1 MLLSCF
7 RSNPGPGVDQVRVRG
22 VQWGRLQGGPPLPRH
37 LHHRQLQ
44 PGDQPRQRP
53 DYCHNHLMIDTLE
66 RIFYH
71 VKKREGFLFSVLLL
85 ELRLYCSQLTAASV
99 MSASQIAEITAREK
113 LVHIE
118 KLSGHKTV
126 MIFLP
131 RAAGGQRVHTCLQSR
146 SNLQGQHGD
155 IHALF

>member
-1 MLLSCF
+1 MFQVKFLPGSGPSTSAGCSVRSATRGTPSTPPPSPPATSARRPTKAETRLLS
-7 RSNPGPGVDQVRVRG
+7 Q
-22 VQWGRLQGGPPLPRH
+22 
-37 LHHRQLQ
+37 
-44 PGDQPRQRP
+44 
-53 DYCHNHLMIDTLE
+53 HLMRDTLE

-71 VKKREGFLFSVLLL
+71 VKIMREGFLFSSQ
-85 ELRLYCSQLTAASV
+85 LRLYCSQLTAASV

-131 RAAGGQRVHTCLQSR
+131 RAAGGNRAHTCLQSR

>member
-1 MLLSCF
+1 MLLSRF
-7 RSNPGPGVDQVRVRG
+7 RSDPGPGVDQVRVRG
-22 VQWGRLQGGPPLPRH
+22 VQRGWLQGGLPLPSH

-53 DYCHNHLMIDTLE
+53 EYCHNPLMRDTLE

-71 VKKREGFLFSVLLL
+71 VKIMREGFLFSSQ
-85 ELRLYCSQLTAASV
+85 LRLYCSQLTAASV

-131 RAAGGQRVHTCLQSR
+131 RAAGGNRAHTCLQCR

>member
-1 MLLSCF
+1 MFQVKSWPVSGPSTSAGCSARSATRGTPSTPPPSPRATSVERLTKAETRLLSQHFDERHTGENILPC
-7 RSNPGPGVDQVRVRG
+7 QE
-22 VQWGRLQGGPPLPRH
+22 GR
-37 LHHRQLQ
+37 
-44 PGDQPRQRP
+44 
-53 DYCHNHLMIDTLE
+53 
-66 RIFYH
+66 
-71 VKKREGFLFSVLLL
+71 FSLSSK
-85 ELRLYCSQLTAASV
+85 LRLYCSQLTAASV

-131 RAAGGQRVHTCLQSR
+131 RAAGGNQAHTCLQSR

-155 IHALF
+155 IHALFQ

>member
-1 MLLSCF
+1 MFQVKFLPGSGPSTSAGCSVRSATRGTPSTPPHSPPAISARRPTKAETRLLSQHF
-7 RSNPGPGVDQVRVRG
+7 DLSS
-22 VQWGRLQGGPPLPRH
+22 
-37 LHHRQLQ
+37 
-44 PGDQPRQRP
+44 
-53 DYCHNHLMIDTLE
+53 HLMRDTLE

-71 VKKREGFLFSVLLL
+71 VKIMREGFLFSSQ
-85 ELRLYCSQLTAASV
+85 LRLYCSQLTAASV

-131 RAAGGQRVHTCLQSR
+131 RAAGGNPAHTCLQCCLV
-146 SNLQGQHGD
+146 LQKVSSEG
-155 IHALF
+155 L

>member
-1 MLLSCF
+1 MFQVRSWPGSGPSTSAGCSVRSATRGTPSTPPHSPPAISARRPTKAETRLLS
-7 RSNPGPGVDQVRVRG
+7 Q
-22 VQWGRLQGGPPLPRH
+22 
-37 LHHRQLQ
+37 
-44 PGDQPRQRP
+44 
-53 DYCHNHLMIDTLE
+53 HLMRDTLE

-71 VKKREGFLFSVLLL
+71 VKIMREGFLFSSQ
-85 ELRLYCSQLTAASV
+85 LRLYCSQLTAASV

-131 RAAGGQRVHTCLQSR
+131 RAAGGNPAHTCLQ
-146 SNLQGQHGD
+146 
-155 IHALF
+155 

>member
-1 MLLSCF
+1 MFQVKSWPGSGPSTSAGCSVRWATRGTPSTPPPSPQATSAGRPTKAETRVLS
-7 RSNPGPGVDQVRVRG
+7 Q
-22 VQWGRLQGGPPLPRH
+22 
-37 LHHRQLQ
+37 
-44 PGDQPRQRP
+44 
-53 DYCHNHLMIDTLE
+53 HLMRDTLE

-71 VKKREGFLFSVLLL
+71 VKREGFLFSLLLL
-85 ELRLYCSQLTAASV
+85 ELRVYCSQLTAASV

-131 RAAGGQRVHTCLQSR
+131 RAAGGNPAHTCLQSR
-146 SNLQGQHGD
+146 SVLQKVPSQGS
-155 IHALF
+155 

>member
-7 RSNPGPGVDQVRVRG
+7 RSNPGPGVDQVRVWG
-22 VQWGRLQGGPPLPRH
+22 VQWGGLQGGLPLPRH
-37 LHHRQLQ
+37 LHHGELQ

-53 DYCHNHLMIDTLE
+53 DYCHNHLMRDTLE

-71 VKKREGFLFSVLLL
+71 VKREGFLFSL
-85 ELRLYCSQLTAASV
+85 LYCSQLTAASV

-131 RAAGGQRVHTCLQSR
+131 RAAGGNRAHTWVQCR

>member
-1 MLLSCF
+1 MFQVRSWPGSGPSTSAGCSVRLATRGTPSTPPHSPRETSARRPTKAETRLLS
-7 RSNPGPGVDQVRVRG
+7 Q
-22 VQWGRLQGGPPLPRH
+22 
-37 LHHRQLQ
+37 
-44 PGDQPRQRP
+44 
-53 DYCHNHLMIDTLE
+53 HLMRDTLE

-71 VKKREGFLFSVLLL
+71 VKREGFLFSL
-85 ELRLYCSQLTAASV
+85 LYCSQLTAASV

-131 RAAGGQRVHTCLQSR
+131 RAAGGNRAHTWVQCR